1 MAKWLF
7 LGNID
12 VSPLLEK
19 QGPNLPPLTGS
30 LVPCFEPVTGCKLH
44 IPCLSVRIPYRPVAK
59 DASEGLFTMIT
70 LARVGDRAP
79 RFDVEINLA
88 DEWQWKNVT

>member
-19 QGPNLPPLTGS
+19 QGPNLHHLRGS

-44 IPCLSVRIPYRPVAK
+44 IPCLSVRIPCRAVAK
-59 DASEGLFTMIT
+59 DGSEGLLTIT
-70 LARVGDRAP
+70 LAQVGDRAP
-79 RFDVEINLA
+79 RCDV
-88 DEWQWKNVT
+88 